1 MVGVN
6 LSNSFDPIGRI
17 EVEDGNEVHLRPGPP
32 PTFLDVFE
40 SALSSWEK
48 GQCSSVGGGSPIKK

>member
-1 MVGVN
+1 VVGVN

-32 PTFLDVFE
+32 PTFLE
-40 SALSSWEK
+40 SALSSREK